1 MYISPTSI
9 RDISQGIAKALGS
22 TVERSLE
29 MEVQAADPHNS
40 PPVIFC
46 RWDFC
51 GQTFVTYIEWETH
64 FAVEHIAYEKAQDL
78 SGRKRRQRSDGHWEI
93 VENEFSLRHHLP
105 IDLNPTQGTGDTT
118 MTSHTLSLPVPPP
131 FDTDLPMSMPTHVIL
146 PPRSSPEVDNH
157 DNANQSHEDEF
168 LVPAA
173 DHDAQIAQLHFQHK
187 NSQGTNDSQ
196 NSALMTGASSDPR
209 LRDTPS
215 PPGAVS
221 LFMSP
226 LSRAQS
232 PFPLAQV
239 APTQISPSHPSY
251 VLVPESSGPDIAEK
265 DSSRSFRRTFTGSF
279 QGNPNEP
286 SSSAES
292 RQGHPPSGQPT
303 KTPTSSAESAHN
315 QLASSSPNRRISL
328 TFGSAKVLDNAD
340 QREVAAVQD
349 KGMGKGGVKFGFG
362 QSK

>member
-1 MYISPTSI
+1 
-9 RDISQGIAKALGS
+9 
-22 TVERSLE
+22 
-29 MEVQAADPHNS
+29 MEVQATNHHSS

-51 GQTFVTYIEWETH
+51 GQAFATYIEWETH

-78 SGRKRRQRSDGHWEI
+78 SGRRRKQRSDGHWEI

-105 IDLNPTQGTGDTT
+105 TDLNHTQGTGDTT
-118 MTSHTLSLPVPPP
+118 MTTHTLSLPVPPP

-146 PPRSSPEVDNH
+146 PPRSSPEVDSH

-168 LVPAA
+168 LVPATE
-173 DHDAQIAQLHFQHK
+173 HDAHVAQLHTEHK
-187 NSQGTNDSQ
+187 DSQGANDSQ

-209 LRDTPS
+209 LRATPS
-215 PPGAVS
+215 PSGAVS
-221 LFMSP
+221 LFISP
-226 LSRAQS
+226 PSSGQS

-251 VLVPESSGPDIAEK
+251 ILVPESSGADIAEK
-265 DSSRSFRRTFTGSF
+265 DSGHSFGKTFTSSF
-279 QGNPNEP
+279 QGNSDEP

-292 RQGHPPSGQPT
+292 RQGHPSSGQPT

-315 QLASSSPNRRISL
+315 QLTSDSPNRRISL
-328 TFGSAKVLDNAD
+328 TFGSAKVLDKAE

>member
-1 MYISPTSI
+1 
-9 RDISQGIAKALGS
+9 
-22 TVERSLE
+22 
-29 MEVQAADPHNS
+29 
-40 PPVIFC
+40 
-46 RWDFC
+46 
-51 GQTFVTYIEWETH
+51 
-64 FAVEHIAYEKAQDL
+64 
-78 SGRKRRQRSDGHWEI
+78 
-93 VENEFSLRHHLP
+93 
-105 IDLNPTQGTGDTT
+105 

-146 PPRSSPEVDNH
+146 PPRSSPEIDNH
-157 DNANQSHEDEF
+157 DNANQPHEDEF

-173 DHDAQIAQLHFQHK
+173 EHDAHIAQLHSQHK

-209 LRDTPS
+209 LRDTPP

-221 LFMSP
+221 LFISP

-251 VLVPESSGPDIAEK
+251 ILVPESSGPDIAGK
-265 DSSRSFRRTFTGSF
+265 GSNKYFSKTFTGSF
-279 QGNPNEP
+279 QGNPDEP

-292 RQGHPPSGQPT
+292 QQGHPPSGQPT

-328 TFGSAKVLDNAD
+328 TFGSAKVLDNAE

-349 KGMGKGGVKFGFG
+349 KGMDKGGVNFGFG